1 MSILSR
7 YIARLF
13 LVNIIT
19 LLVILFSLIVT
30 VDVVINLDR
39 FTNRANQLLP
49 EGDGLIDSVR
59 HLATTAWLIA
69 DLWGPRLLQLFTYLN
84 GVVLIAAMGFTCVQ
98 LVRHREFVAMLASG
112 ISLHRAGRP
121 FLIVGV
127 LLITAQAAIQEFA
140 VPRIAHLLPRDPG
153 DSGKASMDAR
163 PVPLSPDAD
172 GRLWH
177 ASAFDDASGTLIGLN
192 VWERDASTRPTRLI
206 TADKATWDGR
216 GWLLESGE
224 ARQPPATPGAAPSPA
239 RPIDRLDTS
248 LDPARLKVRLTQG
261 FAQSLSLRELAS
273 LAAGGGM
280 DDATRDRLERTYW
293 GRIAGWCCTFIA
305 LWGALSLFLIRSPRP
320 MFAPALRAAP
330 IALAGFAA
338 GAAASSLAIPG
349 LPVWFGAFVPC
360 AALLSITVALAT
372 GVET

>member
-1 MSILSR
+1 
-7 YIARLF
+7 
-13 LVNIIT
+13 V
-19 LLVILFSLIVT
+19 
-30 VDVVINLDR
+30 
-39 FTNRANQLLP
+39 LP
-49 EGDGLIDSVR
+49 EGEGLIDSAR
-59 HLATTAWLIA
+59 HLGTTAWLIA

-84 GVVLIAAMGFTCVQ
+84 GIVLIAAMGFTCVQ
-98 LVRHREFVAMLASG
+98 LVRHREFVAMLAGG

-127 LLITAQAAIQEFA
+127 LMIAGQAAVQEFA
-140 VPRIAHLLPRDPG
+140 VPMIAHLLPRDPG
-153 DSGKASMDAR
+153 DSGKASVEAR

-172 GRLWH
+172 NRLWH
-177 ASAFDDASGTLIGLN
+177 AGAFDDATGTLVNLN
-192 VWERDASTRPTRLI
+192 VWERDASNRLTRLI
-206 TADKATWDGR
+206 TADRAVWDGR
-216 GWLLESGE
+216 GWVLESGS
-224 ARQPPATPGAAPSPA
+224 ARQPPATPGSAPPPA
-239 RPIDRLDTS
+239 RRIDRLNTS

-261 FAQSLSLRELAS
+261 FAQSLSLRELSS
-273 LAAGGGM
+273 LTNGGGM
-280 DDATRDRLERTYW
+280 DDSTRERLERTFW

-305 LWGALSLFLIRSPRP
+305 LWGALSLFLVRSPRP